1 MVAGVENKKRGIS
14 WVIVAVVV
22 VIVVWFSLP
31 VGRRLT
37 GGFFSSLR
45 VQKVQA
51 VNVNLSNFV
60 GPNADSAL
68 QTMISQMI
76 SDKVTVTQ
84 SEKPQPAANAAV
96 ASQLAGFKAQ
106 LLGDR
111 KDKPELLVTGAH
123 AFTLTVDRARL
134 QAILHEA
141 GRPDLTIP
149 PSMNGA
155 KIGVS
160 IPREIRARYGTCPRR
175 ARVTANVATPTP
187 NSMQYT
193 SCVLLS
199 EGPSPAV
206 SVPAGLDLQQLAQVA
221 LELAGMTQ
229 AQAGQFLKN
238 VNWRST
244 LGIPIPRY
252 MRSYETVKVN
262 GVHGTLL
269 NMAGR
274 RGPTYALLWA
284 KNGTVYSLVGYGNPG
299 DAVSMANSLD

>member
-1 MVAGVENKKRGIS
+1 MSTGVGNKNRGIV
-14 WVIVAVVV
+14 WGIVAVVV
-22 VIVVWFSLP
+22 LIVVWFSLP

-37 GGFFSSLR
+37 GSFFSSLR
-45 VQKVQA
+45 MQKVQA

-60 GPNADSAL
+60 GPNANSAL
-68 QTMISQMI
+68 QTMVSQMI
-76 SDKVTVTQ
+76 SDKVTVTH

-111 KDKPELLVTGAH
+111 KDQPRLLVTGAH

-134 QAILHEA
+134 QAILQEA

-149 PSMNGA
+149 ASMNGA
-155 KIGVS
+155 KIDVS
-160 IPREIRARYGTCPRR
+160 IPREIRARYGTCPGR
-175 ARVTANVATPTP
+175 AHVTANVATPIP
-187 NSMQYT
+187 RSMQYT
-193 SCVLLS
+193 NCVLLS
-199 EGPSPAV
+199 EGPSPTV
-206 SVPAGLDLQQLAQVA
+206 NVPAGLDLQQLAQVA

-229 AQAGQFLKN
+229 AQAQQFLQN
-238 VNWRST
+238 VNWQAT
-244 LGIPIPRY
+244 LGVPIPRY

-284 KNGTVYSLVGYGNPG
+284 KHGTVYSLIGYGNPG